1 MFKINIDPYRKQTT
15 ADFQRVGQLLKLQA
29 EWDAEDLNTA
39 YDRIGELERERN
51 DQIEI
56 ICKLERQA
64 HKNGG
69 HK

>member
-15 ADFQRVGQLLKLQA
+15 ADFQRVWQLLKLQA
-29 EWDAEDLNTA
+29 TWDAEDLNAA
-39 YDRIGELERERN
+39 YDQIGELTRERN
-51 DQIEI
+51 DQIKI